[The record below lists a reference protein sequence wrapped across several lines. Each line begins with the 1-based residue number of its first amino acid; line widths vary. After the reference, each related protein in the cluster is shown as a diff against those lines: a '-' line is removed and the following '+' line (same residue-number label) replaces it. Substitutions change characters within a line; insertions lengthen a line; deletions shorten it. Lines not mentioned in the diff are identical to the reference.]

1 VTIPDKCA
9 FVCEVKLLVL
19 SIGLI
24 HQPRGPRNGFC
35 LSEGGQGRYAE
46 NPTCRPE
53 SRIFTYIYHRLLVVT
68 CGLSELCVVSVR
80 STGVG
85 ERERERERAR
95 CARREFAR
103 GRESGGEIVVAIVR
117 KTSSQVLYFVFCP
130 FKVLV
135 LICFVGIQRSGFKAA
150 SGFRG
155 SRSPEPEK
163 MVLEVEVCR
172 SVGRS

>member
-1 VTIPDKCA
+1 MTIPDKCA
-9 FVCEVKLLVL
+9 FVCEVKILVL

-24 HQPRGPRNGFC
+24 HKPRGPRNGFC

-85 ERERERERAR
+85 ERERERERESTV
-95 CARREFAR
+95 RETGVCERERER
-103 GRESGGEIVVAIVR
+103 GRNCCSHSEEDIVAG
-117 KTSSQVLYFVFCP
+117 TLLCVLS
-130 FKVLV
+130 L
-135 LICFVGIQRSGFKAA
+135 
-150 SGFRG
+150 
-155 SRSPEPEK
+155 
-163 MVLEVEVCR
+163 
-172 SVGRS
+172 